1 MKVLI
6 FKPAKTIMQSGKA
19 GTSKWLIKY
28 IEQEKTRS
36 TNNVMGWT
44 SSDNTE
50 TQIKLKFNSKEEA
63 IKYAMEQDYDYI
75 VEEPELAKVKKKSY
89 SSNFTS

>member
-1 MKVLI
+1 LK
-6 FKPAKTIMQSGKA
+6 KPNQR
-19 GTSKWLIKY
+19 L
-28 IEQEKTRS
+28 
-36 TNNVMGWT
+36 
-44 SSDNTE
+44 
-50 TQIKLKFNSKEEA
+50 IKLKFNSKEEA

>member
-6 FKPAKTIMQSGKA
+6 FKPAKTTMQSGKA

-89 SSNFTS
+89 ASNFTS

>member
-6 FKPAKTIMQSGKA
+6 FKPAKTTMQSGKA

-75 VEEPELAKVKKKSY
+75 VEEPELAKVIKKSY
-89 SSNFTS
+89 SSTFTS

>member
-6 FKPAKTIMQSGKA
+6 FKPAKTTMQSGKA